1 MSNARP
7 SIQVGRLMAIPQETP
22 QLGQRMAPQLLLG
35 ASPG

>member
-22 QLGQRMAPQLLLG
+22 PLEQRMAPRLLLV
-35 ASPG
+35 ASPR